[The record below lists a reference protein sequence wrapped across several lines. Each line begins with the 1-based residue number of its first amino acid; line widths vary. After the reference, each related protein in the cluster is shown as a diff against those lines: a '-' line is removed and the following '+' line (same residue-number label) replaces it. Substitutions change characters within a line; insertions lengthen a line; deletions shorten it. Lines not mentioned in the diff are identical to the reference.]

1 MKGQVFTQMLCDSIK
16 FELMKYTI
24 NLNIFQEQIKH
35 LKHMR

>member
-1 MKGQVFTQMLCDSIK
+1 MKGQQVFTQMCDSIK
-16 FELMKYTI
+16 FEILKYTI